1 MRAARLLWLLVFLG
15 TTLTGVPGCS
25 LQSDAIV
32 VIALHPKN
40 PNILYIATNDY
51 IYKSRDEGRSWE
63 AISHGMSH
71 SRVIA
76 MVIDPAYPT
85 IVYAGTKGDAV
96 YKSYDGGQRWVSQ
109 RTGLDDVTVTSVVNQ
124 IVFDP
129 RDIDTR
135 PPQARQ
141 DAPLPVDTRP
151 PQASSHPPA
160 PGTVAPA
167 RPEPAKTGSLPAG
180 RAPSRSHPSAPSLPR
195 QAPVPGDA
203 PLPVTRLF
211 AATTMGVFES
221 EDGGDTW
228 TKRMAGMK
236 EILMVVTLAIDPFRP
251 DIMYAG
257 TSGGVYKSSDRART
271 WTKVHQGMISSDV
284 LSSGRALMVN
294 TVLIDP
300 QRPDTVYAATL
311 NGLYKTED
319 GAWSWTRT
327 GQDLPDQMISA
338 LALDPSW
345 PGTLYVAGR
354 QGVFKSIDGG
364 RTWQGKNAGLAS
376 LNVRSLALSPEDPKT
391 VYLGTNGSGLY
402 RSRDGGETWETLP
415 LTAAKRT

>member
-15 TTLTGVPGCS
+15 TPWTGLPACG

-63 AISHGMSH
+63 AISHSMSH
-71 SRVIA
+71 SRVITMA
-76 MVIDPAYPT
+76 IDPAYPAT
-85 IVYAGTKGDAV
+85 VYAGTKGDAV

-124 IVFDP
+124 IVF
-129 RDIDTR
+129 
-135 PPQARQ
+135 
-141 DAPLPVDTRP
+141 
-151 PQASSHPPA
+151 
-160 PGTVAPA
+160 
-167 RPEPAKTGSLPAG
+167 EPTNNI
-180 RAPSRSHPSAPSLPR
+180 
-195 QAPVPGDA
+195 
-203 PLPVTRLF
+203 RLF

-236 EILMVVTLAIDPFRP
+236 EILMAVTLAIDPFRP

-319 GAWSWTRT
+319 GARSWTRT

-338 LALDPSW
+338 LALEPSW

-376 LNVRSLALSPEDPKT
+376 LNVRSLALSPQDPKT

-415 LTAAKRT
+415 LTAAKRM